1 MGPIIRFLG
10 NYGSW
15 ENIAPMRNFP
25 GAMLSQ
31 AIFHRTRDLLGK
43 FSQEVSPRSSA
54 MARDSALASAPKHE
68 E

>member
-1 MGPIIRFLG
+1 MIRFLG

-15 ENIAPMRNFP
+15 ESIAPMRNFP

-31 AIFHRTRDLLGK
+31 AIFHRTRDLLGN
-43 FSQEVSPRSSA
+43 FSQEISPRTSA
-54 MARDSALASAPKHE
+54 MHVIPALASAPKPE

>member
-43 FSQEVSPRSSA
+43 FSQEVSPS
-54 MARDSALASAPKHE
+54 ARDSALASAPKDE